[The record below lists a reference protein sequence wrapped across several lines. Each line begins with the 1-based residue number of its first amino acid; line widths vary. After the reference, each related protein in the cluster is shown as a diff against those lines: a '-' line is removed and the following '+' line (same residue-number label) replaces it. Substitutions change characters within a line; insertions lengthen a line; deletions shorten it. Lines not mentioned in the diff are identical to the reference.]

1 MESQLKLFD
10 EISSLKQNKET
21 PKESNRKFCKD
32 LEEILL
38 TLGFSETENKSP
50 NLNQFKKRSQYKDM
64 YDSNRHSAFLLNHNV
79 HGLLRIEAHRQ
90 IQSGSVDQKFP
101 FFLESLNNAPENK
114 AILVFDGNGYK
125 NEAFQWLLN
134 NAERNKDKEIKVFGT
149 INSFINHIKY

>member
-64 YDSNRHSAFLLNHNV
+64 YDSNRHSAFLLNHNL
-79 HGLLRIEAHRQ
+79 HGLIRIEAHRQ
-90 IQSGSVDQKFP
+90 IQGVLLTKSFR
-101 FFLESLNNAPENK
+101 FF
-114 AILVFDGNGYK
+114 
-125 NEAFQWLLN
+125 
-134 NAERNKDKEIKVFGT
+134 
-149 INSFINHIKY
+149 